1 MLAFRLFILAMII
14 VVSSIIGI
22 LFSKRYANREK
33 EIKEMKN
40 ALNMF
45 STKIKFT
52 YEPIPNVFMEIANKI
67 DGNIG
72 TIFNVAANNMKE
84 MSAGEAWRKALLISK
99 NNLNK
104 EDVATIQ
111 NLSRLLGQ
119 TDIEGQISEVEV
131 VNDFLTVQ
139 LENASEER
147 RKNEKMYRTLGLV
160 TGLTIAIILI
170 WYKNKGSWENN
181 MDISLLFKIAA
192 IGILV
197 AVLYQVLVRAGRE
210 DQAMM
215 TTLAGLIIVLT
226 LVIKEI
232 STLFS
237 SVRTMFGL

>member
-1 MLAFRLFILAMII
+1 
-14 VVSSIIGI
+14 
-22 LFSKRYANREK
+22 
-33 EIKEMKN
+33 
-40 ALNMF
+40 
-45 STKIKFT
+45 
-52 YEPIPNVFMEIANKI
+52 MEIANKI

-170 WYKNKGSWENN
+170 
-181 MDISLLFKIAA
+181 
-192 IGILV
+192 
-197 AVLYQVLVRAGRE
+197 
-210 DQAMM
+210 
-215 TTLAGLIIVLT
+215 
-226 LVIKEI
+226 
-232 STLFS
+232 
-237 SVRTMFGL
+237 

>member
-147 RKNEKMYRTLGLV
+147 RKNEKIYRTLELV

-170 WYKNKGSWENN
+170 WYKK
-181 MDISLLFKIAA
+181 
-192 IGILV
+192 
-197 AVLYQVLVRAGRE
+197 
-210 DQAMM
+210 
-215 TTLAGLIIVLT
+215 
-226 LVIKEI
+226 
-232 STLFS
+232 
-237 SVRTMFGL
+237 

>member
-1 MLAFRLFILAMII
+1 
-14 VVSSIIGI
+14 
-22 LFSKRYANREK
+22 
-33 EIKEMKN
+33 
-40 ALNMF
+40 
-45 STKIKFT
+45 
-52 YEPIPNVFMEIANKI
+52 MEIANKI

-131 VNDFLTVQ
+131 VNNFLTVQ

-170 WYKNKGSWENN
+170 
-181 MDISLLFKIAA
+181 
-192 IGILV
+192 
-197 AVLYQVLVRAGRE
+197 
-210 DQAMM
+210 
-215 TTLAGLIIVLT
+215 
-226 LVIKEI
+226 
-232 STLFS
+232 
-237 SVRTMFGL
+237 